1 MWINNIKST
10 LMQCE
15 YVTSQST
22 NVMVSNANGVQ
33 GSLLC
38 ASRTN
43 KQNQMRRKKKKNV
56 FNLLWF
62 CIFPVLSC
70 LI

>member
-1 MWINNIKST
+1 MRINNIKST
-10 LMQCE
+10 LMQCR
-15 YVTSQST
+15 YVTSEPT

-38 ASRTN
+38 TSRTN
-43 KQNQMRRKKKKNV
+43 KQNQMRREKKNV